1 MTPLPILLGITTAPA
16 PVAPEWEW
24 DWTVPPSAAVMSGCA
39 ALALAT
45 VFDYFGIGPD
55 HWCDRIAAILVMTG
69 LSQLLV
75 FSPGQTNI
83 ILLQQLHMH
92 ALWAALVTD
101 LIGLIALAFLAGSLL
116 PKKWKNKAG
125 RLTRFELKRKTANA
139 RWNPKVWILPA
150 FVGAFP
156 MTSGLVGAVTYPVI
170 ALLCNAGS
178 AATYFLVGY

>member
-1 MTPLPILLGITTAPA
+1 
-16 PVAPEWEW
+16 
-24 DWTVPPSAAVMSGCA
+24 MSGCA